1 MKVLI
6 ACEESQEVCKA
17 FRAKGHEAYSC
28 DIQEPSGGHP
38 EWHILGDALKAIEG
52 GQIVTMDGVTHDVGK
67 WDLLIAHP
75 PCTYLSNA
83 GARHLWKG
91 HELQADR
98 VMLGIQGRDLFM
110 RFWWAVEQ
118 RGTKKMHLTLYGD
131 PRTKKNS
138 ARILKSRSGGR
149 FVAPSKAYVN
159 YETDCLRQI
168 KRPRSPISA
177 RVNVRCV
184 YYMKTARRVDLAN
197 LIEATTDI
205 LVKARVL
212 EDDNSKIVAAHDGS
226 RVDYDKQN
234 PRVEIWIEEME
245 G

>member
-1 MKVLI
+1 
-6 ACEESQEVCKA
+6 
-17 FRAKGHEAYSC
+17 
-28 DIQEPSGGHP
+28 
-38 EWHILGDALKAIEG
+38 
-52 GQIVTMDGVTHDVGK
+52 
-67 WDLLIAHP
+67 
-75 PCTYLSNA
+75 
-83 GARHLWKG
+83 
-91 HELQADR
+91 
-98 VMLGIQGRDLFM
+98 
-110 RFWWAVEQ
+110 
-118 RGTKKMHLTLYGD
+118 MHLTLYGN
-131 PRTKKNS
+131 PVTKKNS
-138 ARILKSRSGGR
+138 QRILYKFTKFGR
-149 FVAPSKAYVN
+149 KTPFIAPSKAYGD

-168 KRPRSPISA
+168 KRPHSPISA

-245 G
+245 K

>member
-1 MKVLI
+1 MK
-6 ACEESQEVCKA
+6 
-17 FRAKGHEAYSC
+17 
-28 DIQEPSGGHP
+28 
-38 EWHILGDALKAIEG
+38 
-52 GQIVTMDGVTHDVGK
+52 
-67 WDLLIAHP
+67 
-75 PCTYLSNA
+75 
-83 GARHLWKG
+83 
-91 HELQADR
+91 
-98 VMLGIQGRDLFM
+98 
-110 RFWWAVEQ
+110 
-118 RGTKKMHLTLYGD
+118 LTIYGN
-131 PRTKKNS
+131 PVTKKNS
-138 ARILKSRSGGR
+138 QRILYKFTKFGR
-149 FVAPSKAYVN
+149 KTPFIAPSKAYVD

-226 RVDYDKQN
+226 RVELDRKN

-245 G
+245 DENG

>member
-1 MKVLI
+1 MK
-6 ACEESQEVCKA
+6 
-17 FRAKGHEAYSC
+17 
-28 DIQEPSGGHP
+28 
-38 EWHILGDALKAIEG
+38 
-52 GQIVTMDGVTHDVGK
+52 
-67 WDLLIAHP
+67 
-75 PCTYLSNA
+75 
-83 GARHLWKG
+83 
-91 HELQADR
+91 
-98 VMLGIQGRDLFM
+98 
-110 RFWWAVEQ
+110 
-118 RGTKKMHLTLYGD
+118 LTLYGN
-131 PRTKKNS
+131 PVTKKNS
-138 ARILKSRSGGR
+138 QRILYKFTKFGR
-149 FVAPSKAYVN
+149 KTPFIVPSKAYVD

-226 RVDYDKQN
+226 RVELDQKQ

-245 G
+245 E